1 MVTNPTM
8 ESLKFKLNYFIIFIL
23 LFVTE
28 IVIAIYVH
36 DNFIRPYFGDV
47 LVVILIYCFV
57 LSFLKVSKIVTA
69 ICVLLFA
76 FGIELTQ
83 YFNLVTHLGLQEYKL
98 ANVVM
103 GNSFAVEDLV
113 CYVFG
118 IGFVILIEMLLQKQ
132 KS

>member
-1 MVTNPTM
+1 M
-8 ESLKFKLNYFIIFIL
+8 KFYFNKKYFLFFIL
-23 LFVTE
+23 LFLTE
-28 IVIAIYVH
+28 TLIAIYVH
-36 DNFIRPYFGDV
+36 DSFIRPYFGDV

-57 LSFLKVSKIVTA
+57 LSFLKVSKIVTG

-76 FGIELTQ
+76 FVIELTQ

-118 IGFVILIEMLLQKQ
+118 IGFVILIEMLFQKQ